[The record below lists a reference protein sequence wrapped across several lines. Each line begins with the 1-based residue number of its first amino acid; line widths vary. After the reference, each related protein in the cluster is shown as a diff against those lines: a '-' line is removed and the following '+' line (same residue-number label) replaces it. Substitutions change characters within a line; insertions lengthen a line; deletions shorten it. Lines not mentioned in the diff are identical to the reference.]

1 MRHYRLTNQERAA
14 TGFTDAF
21 GLDHKDL
28 VTTSGTTENITLETL
43 GANVTMLY
51 TDACAIVTEAFSGTG
66 ITEVKLDVG
75 HNGING
81 GSADPDHFIDDKSVF
96 TVNGFAGGA
105 TGATSHNI
113 TTATVLDV
121 LFTTTGAAPSLVTA
135 GQVVIYMKVIR
146 QSDVL
151 NAQA

>member
-28 VTTSGTTENITLETL
+28 VATSGTTENIVLQTL
-43 GANVTMLY
+43 GANVAVLY
-51 TDACAIVTEAFSGTG
+51 TDACFIVTEAFSGTG
-66 ITEVKLDVG
+66 ITEVKLQVG

-81 GSADPDHFIDDKSVF
+81 GTLDIDHFAANQSVLLLNTF
-96 TVNGFAGGA
+96 EGGA
-105 TGATSHNI
+105 TPSTSTNI
-113 TTATVLDV
+113 TAATEIDV

-135 GQVVIYMKVIR
+135 GQVVVYMKIIR